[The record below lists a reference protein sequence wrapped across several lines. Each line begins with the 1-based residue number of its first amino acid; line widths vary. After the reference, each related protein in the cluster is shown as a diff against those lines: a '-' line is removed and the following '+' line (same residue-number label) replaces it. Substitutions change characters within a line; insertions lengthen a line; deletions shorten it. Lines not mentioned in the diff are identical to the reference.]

1 MTDTE
6 INDVRTKSDFRQI
19 TFSGF
24 QKVKVKKEITECLLS
39 GKVESACYWGAEFIC
54 AGHYIDLWECIILYI
69 SKYIHLG
76 NPKLPIYIAMRFN
89 NFKDILSGGYV
100 DNELRMRNNPKIR
113 RLFAEITGVLC
124 FSRKKHRFEDIKIKK
139 EEEFNMTHMSTKLK
153 APTINYAQ
161 TIFCKGDPKE
171 IFIAINEFAYH
182 ISPQSKNVVSACYW
196 LEWLLEFDML
206 SKRKKE
212 ECFCERRSFAPV
224 LDKYQMDIIWMV
236 WELLL
241 LECKQDEKLIKSEI
255 MNSLLSIFC
264 IKYSSGLKKKR
275 RYLLYFGIALL
286 TEAVDLSVDILND
299 KDAIHKIIGKIDV
312 VYKDVKKNE
321 LSPATDY
328 LFDGKTA
335 PKSNL
340 DKTIE
345 RLDAL
350 NKMSGE

>member
-1 MTDTE
+1 
-6 INDVRTKSDFRQI
+6 
-19 TFSGF
+19 
-24 QKVKVKKEITECLLS
+24 
-39 GKVESACYWGAEFIC
+39 
-54 AGHYIDLWECIILYI
+54 
-69 SKYIHLG
+69 
-76 NPKLPIYIAMRFN
+76 MRFN
-89 NFKDILSGGYV
+89 NFKDILSGGYIE
-100 DNELRMRNNPKIR
+100 NELRMRNNPKIR

-139 EEEFNMTHMSTKLK
+139 DEEFNMTHMSTKLK

-241 LECKQDEKLIKSEI
+241 LECKKDEKHIKSEI

-264 IKYSSGLKKKR
+264 IKYTSGLKKKR
-275 RYLLYFGIALL
+275 RYLLYFGITLL
-286 TEAVDLSVDILND
+286 TETVDLNVDILND

-328 LFDGKTA
+328 LFDGRTA

-350 NKMSGE
+350 NKMSDE